1 MDLKDFWN
9 HILMLRYPRL
19 SIPYILNK
27 VGIHNMDDEAYL
39 KYIYAFRNKGAILDL
54 EHPSTY
60 QEKLNWIK
68 LHDRNPIYTTMAD
81 KIAVKKY
88 VADIIG
94 KEYIIPIIRGGVYRH
109 FSEIDIKRLP
119 DQFVLKCN
127 HDSGCVFICTDKNK
141 FDFQKAREELERRL
155 RVNYGKLGVE
165 WPYMNVP
172 RRILCEKYI
181 ENLADHN
188 YKFFCFDGKMK
199 AVYVAPYREATVDYF
214 DPNYKHLDI
223 VTRLHQCAAVP
234 PAKPKSF
241 EKMKSLAE
249 KISKGYPQMRVDFY
263 DVDGKIYFGEIT
275 FFHEAGFVPFIPDK
289 WNRIFGNWVKLPV

>member
-94 KEYIIPIIRGGVYRH
+94 KEYIIPIIRGGGVQA
-109 FSEIDIKRLP
+109 F
-119 DQFVLKCN
+119 
-127 HDSGCVFICTDKNK
+127 
-141 FDFQKAREELERRL
+141 L
-155 RVNYGKLGVE
+155 RN
-165 WPYMNVP
+165 
-172 RRILCEKYI
+172 
-181 ENLADHN
+181 
-188 YKFFCFDGKMK
+188 
-199 AVYVAPYREATVDYF
+199 
-214 DPNYKHLDI
+214 
-223 VTRLHQCAAVP
+223 
-234 PAKPKSF
+234 
-241 EKMKSLAE
+241 
-249 KISKGYPQMRVDFY
+249 
-263 DVDGKIYFGEIT
+263 
-275 FFHEAGFVPFIPDK
+275 
-289 WNRIFGNWVKLPV
+289 